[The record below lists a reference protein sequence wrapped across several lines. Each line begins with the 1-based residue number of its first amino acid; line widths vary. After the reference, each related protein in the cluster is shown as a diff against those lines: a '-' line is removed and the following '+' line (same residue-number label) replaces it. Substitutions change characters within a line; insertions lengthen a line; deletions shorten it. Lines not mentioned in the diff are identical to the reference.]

1 MGIIDL
7 ICRSSDAKLIIGKKK
22 KNSHAQSTE
31 SNETEQVT
39 GHDSAGASA
48 TGATYSSSVVSGRT
62 MGISYTCNTK
72 TKDSENSSKRSST
85 SSDEIEVNK
94 PIPTSNHTLEA
105 PNYVH

>member
-7 ICRSSDAKLIIGKKK
+7 ICRSSDAQLIIKKNK

-39 GHDSAGASA
+39 GHSGASA
-48 TGATYSSSVVSGRT
+48 SAGATYSCSVVSGRT
-62 MGISYTCNTK
+62 MGTGYTCNTK

-85 SSDEIEVNK
+85 SSDEIEVNE
-94 PIPTSNHTLEA
+94 PIPTSNYTLNV
-105 PNYVH
+105 PNYAC